1 MISLSPLFSFFRTS
15 HVSLFLFN
23 LQSGHDRVREL
34 SQQLAL
40 EKKRSATYKRN
51 LELLYEYI
59 EEHNESVTRKIQH
72 IVESVKEMEANE
84 QENPR

>member
-1 MISLSPLFSFFRTS
+1 MSLSPLLTS
-15 HVSLFLFN
+15 LLLCN

-59 EEHNESVTRKIQH
+59 EEHNESVSRKIQH

-84 QENPR
+84 QESLR